1 MKPNCT
7 PAAVT
12 HMSKEQTESP
22 KAAAHDMVEQCADL
36 RKSIAAMALTFN
48 SCSSSAA
55 AIWETARAAGGLP
68 GQQQCPPAS
77 VAFVRC
83 FHEFHQSLP
92 LLQATNAG
100 LTNRKA
106 QARFPFEPV
115 FGLSFEICRVS
126 VSGSCRSTFAVRQT
140 RHSPCGR
147 RAQSLHRHP
156 AKGGGSSL
164 VRRID
169 VIVALSSASLRPVVY
184 RRSLVTL

>member
-1 MKPNCT
+1 
-7 PAAVT
+7 
-12 HMSKEQTESP
+12 
-22 KAAAHDMVEQCADL
+22 MVEQCADL
-36 RKSIAAMALTFN
+36 RKSIAALALTFN

-147 RAQSLHRHP
+147 RGAKLAPSSSKGRRQQSGAPDRRHCCF
-156 AKGGGSSL
+156 KQRKL
-164 VRRID
+164 VASGLPPLFSD
-169 VIVALSSASLRPVVY
+169 LVMPLLSHL
-184 RRSLVTL
+184 L